1 MEEHAKEE
9 LKLLEAQYPNQHE
22 HLKNELRSF
31 IFQLQTN
38 HQDSEQLPENNNFS
52 THLAFFDTEGFSLL
66 SSSFFYFVIMLR
78 GLYGFEMFLSF
89 FFETE
94 STSLEE
100 LRKRS
105 DYDLELG
112 LADRV
117 VIEKIDG
124 SSKLETPKSVVV
136 KHFSSRK
143 NKRKDRVD
151 LVLER
156 AQVCLKKIK
165 HLKTFL
171 LPPS

>member
-52 THLAFFDTEGFSLL
+52 THLAFFDTE
-66 SSSFFYFVIMLR
+66 
-78 GLYGFEMFLSF
+78 
-89 FFETE
+89 E
-94 STSLEE
+94 STSLGEQ
-100 LRKRS
+100 RKRS
-105 DYDLELG
+105 DYDLELA
-112 LADRV
+112 LADRL
-117 VIEKIDG
+117 VIEKIGG
-124 SSKLETPKSVVV
+124 SSELETPKSVVV

-143 NKRKDRVD
+143 NNKRKDRVD

-171 LPPS
+171 LSPPPEI

>member
-1 MEEHAKEE
+1 M
-9 LKLLEAQYPNQHE
+9 
-22 HLKNELRSF
+22 
-31 IFQLQTN
+31 
-38 HQDSEQLPENNNFS
+38 
-52 THLAFFDTEGFSLL
+52 
-66 SSSFFYFVIMLR
+66 
-78 GLYGFEMFLSF
+78 
-89 FFETE
+89 
-94 STSLEE
+94 EE

-117 VIEKIDG
+117 MIEKIDG

-171 LPPS
+171 LSPS

>member
-1 MEEHAKEE
+1 MMEEQAKEE
-9 LKLLEAQYPNQHE
+9 LKLLEAQYPNHHE

-38 HQDSEQLPENNNFS
+38 HHDSEQLPENNNFS
-52 THLAFFDTEGFSLL
+52 THLAFFDTE
-66 SSSFFYFVIMLR
+66 
-78 GLYGFEMFLSF
+78 
-89 FFETE
+89 E